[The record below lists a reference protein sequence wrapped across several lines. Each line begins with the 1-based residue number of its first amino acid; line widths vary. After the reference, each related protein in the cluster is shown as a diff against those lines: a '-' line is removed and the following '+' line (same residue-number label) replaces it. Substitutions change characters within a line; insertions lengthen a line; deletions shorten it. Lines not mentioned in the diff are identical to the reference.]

1 MIKKNYNKTAIEKK
15 NKAFK
20 NWNKYNFIYKKVS
33 EILYEKVNELKPYFK
48 NILILTSDLSETL
61 SQIERIKHENLVFVS
76 QYNFFGDNYLKNS
89 KVFKVFS
96 YFDNLPF
103 SNNKFD
109 LIICNLN
116 FHNILNKKDYLNNL
130 NNILNEG
137 GLLICNFFG
146 ENSLVEL
153 RRSLI
158 LTDEELYNGS
168 FLRIQK
174 NITMNEFSNL
184 LIKSGFKDIVNEK
197 INYQIYYKNIIS
209 LLKDIRGIGENT
221 DMNFKEIKISKD
233 YIKLLEMMYKKKFSN
248 ADSHLKLSVDII
260 SSCSW
265 KN

>member
-1 MIKKNYNKTAIEKK
+1 MKNNRRATINQVASEWVNMIGGEREVDGELRVVCTRSESMRVYNDGT
-15 NKAFK
+15 
-20 NWNKYNFIYKKVS
+20 IYSYGLLIGTGLVLLLLPS
-33 EILYEKVNELKPYFK
+33 F
-48 NILILTSDLSETL
+48 ILIAN
-61 SQIERIKHENLVFVS
+61 RCKRFVL
-76 QYNFFGDNYLKNS
+76 Q
-89 KVFKVFS
+89 
-96 YFDNLPF
+96 PF
-103 SNNKFD
+103 SDNKFD
-109 LIICNLN
+109 LIICNFN
-116 FHNILNKKDYLNNL
+116 FHNILDKKDYLNNL
-130 NNILNEG
+130 NSILSEG

-209 LLKDIRGIGENT
+209 LLKDIRGIGENSGM
-221 DMNFKEIKISKD
+221 DLKEIKISKG
-233 YIKLLEMMYKKKFSN
+233 YIKLLEMIYKKKFSN
-248 ADSHLKLSVDII
+248 TDNQLKLSVDII

>member
-33 EILYEKVNELKPYFK
+33 KILYEKVNELKSYFK
-48 NILILTSDLSETL
+48 NILILTSDLSETI

-76 QYNFFGDNYLKNS
+76 QYNVFGDDYLKNS

-103 SNNKFD
+103 SDNKFD
-109 LIICNLN
+109 LIICNFN
-116 FHNILNKKDYLNNL
+116 FHNILDKKDYLNNL
-130 NNILNEG
+130 NSILSEG

-153 RRSLI
+153 RRSMI
-158 LTDEELYNGS
+158 LTDEQLYNGS
-168 FLRIQK
+168 FIRIQK

-184 LIKSGFKDIVNEK
+184 LTESGFKDIVNEK

-209 LLKDIRGIGENT
+209 LLKDIRGIGENSG
-221 DMNFKEIKISKD
+221 DRK
-233 YIKLLEMMYKKKFSN
+233 
-248 ADSHLKLSVDII
+248 SV
-260 SSCSW
+260 CRERV
-265 KN
+265 